1 MALDNKLLSLFAP
14 IGWFAVEPF
23 SMKHGWDHIQQILES
38 RLNPGLY
45 KVWIKPLSGEVLGD
59 VLELTAPNGFVASWV
74 RDRLFDSIE
83 EAARFALGQDLTV
96 RIRTAP
102 VQPGATAKIPVP
114 MLLPTQSAPQT
125 GGMSATSEQP
135 PVTSSPPRTGKDC
148 NWLFNFDD
156 FIVGPSNQLAHAASM
171 GICQNSLSVDKLF
184 LSSAPGLGK
193 THLIQAIGNELASQ
207 ANRTVRARYLTA
219 EEFAT
224 CMVVALKMR
233 EIERFKTEFREQVDL
248 LLLEDIHFLQG
259 KEKIQAE
266 MLATLKALQSRGS
279 KVVFTSSFLPRELS
293 DVDDQLVSRFSSGF
307 LANIEAPD
315 FETRRRIIEFKA
327 TKRFQMN
334 IPTEVS
340 ALLAEHIDSDIR
352 QLESCLKNLVL
363 KAKLLNQKI
372 TLDMAEQ
379 ILANYA
385 SHAQKPDME
394 RIIRCVCEVFSLDP
408 AELRSKSRK
417 QYIVTARNTAFFLAR
432 RHTSLSLKDIGQK
445 FNRRHSTVIKGITKL
460 EREVTLQTPKGR
472 QIQNAME
479 RMSI

>member
-334 IPTEVS
+334 IPHGSVRPAGRTY
-340 ALLAEHIDSDIR
+340 R
-352 QLESCLKNLVL
+352 QRHP
-363 KAKLLNQKI
+363 AAGKL
-372 TLDMAEQ
+372 
-379 ILANYA
+379 
-385 SHAQKPDME
+385 SQKPGAQGQAAQPEDHPGHGGTD
-394 RIIRCVCEVFSLDP
+394 SGQ
-408 AELRSKSRK
+408 LRLPRPE
-417 QYIVTARNTAFFLAR
+417 ARHGADHPLRVRSIFPGPGGTAFQKPQTIYCHGPQHRIFPGPPPHQPLPQGHR
-432 RHTSLSLKDIGQK
+432 TEIQPQTLHRHQG
-445 FNRRHSTVIKGITKL
+445 HH
-460 EREVTLQTPKGR
+460 QTR
-472 QIQNAME
+472 A
-479 RMSI
+479 

>member
-1 MALDNKLLSLFAP
+1 
-14 IGWFAVEPF
+14 
-23 SMKHGWDHIQQILES
+23 MKHEWDHVQQILES

-45 KVWIKPLSGEVLGD
+45 KVWIKPLSGKVNGK

-74 RDRLFDSIE
+74 RDRLLDSIE
-83 EAARFALGQDLTV
+83 DATCFALGQDMKV
-96 RIRTAP
+96 CIQTAAP
-102 VQPGATAKIPVP
+102 KAAPRKAKEVA
-114 MLLPTQSAPQT
+114 APKP
-125 GGMSATSEQP
+125 SNP
-135 PVTSSPPRTGKDC
+135 KLSSPASNMAGRTHIIHSPYASTPLGGPGTYRPTDSSKDSS
-148 NWLFNFDD
+148 WLFNFDD
-156 FIVGPSNQLAHAASM
+156 FVVGPSNQLAHAASM

-207 ANRTVRARYLTA
+207 ANRSVRVRYLTA

-233 EIERFKTEFREQVDL
+233 DIERFKSEFRDQVDL

-259 KEKIQAE
+259 KEKIQGE

-327 TKRFQMN
+327 NNRFMVD
-334 IPTEVS
+334 IPTDVS
-340 ALLAEHIDSDIR
+340 ALLAERIDNDIR

-363 KAKLLNQKI
+363 KAKLMNEKI
-372 TLDMAEQ
+372 TLEMAEQ

-385 SHAQKPDME
+385 SHLQKPDLE
-394 RIIRCVCEVFSLDP
+394 RIIRCVCEVFSLTPPD
-408 AELRSKSRK
+408 LSSKSRK
-417 QYIVTARNTAFFLAR
+417 QQIVTARNTAFFLAR
-432 RHTSLSLKDIGQK
+432 RHTDLSLKDIGQK
-445 FNRRHSTVIKGITKL
+445 FNRRHSTVLKGITRL
-460 EREVTLQTPKGR
+460 EREVNLQTPKGR
-472 QIQNAME
+472 QIQDAMN
-479 RMSI
+479 RMPIAGC